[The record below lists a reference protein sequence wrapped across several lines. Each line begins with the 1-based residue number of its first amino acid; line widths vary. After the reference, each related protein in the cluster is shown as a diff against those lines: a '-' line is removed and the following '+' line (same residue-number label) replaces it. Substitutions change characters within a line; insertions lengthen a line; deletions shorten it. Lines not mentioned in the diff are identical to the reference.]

1 MITTGWVSD
10 PRSYFGRVS
19 GPGIILRGLAL
30 AIDERHVALPK
41 LYGAP
46 AYTKPPLRVEVTARP
61 FDPDDL
67 PIAAVQ
73 TVEERDLAASDG
85 LGGVQPAVSDAPSL
99 RPKPLSLRAF
109 AGRILGN
116 SQS

>member
-1 MITTGWVSD
+1 M
-10 PRSYFGRVS
+10 
-19 GPGIILRGLAL
+19 

-46 AYTKPPLRVEVTARP
+46 SYAPPVHRVRETPRP

-73 TVEERDLAASDG
+73 TVAERDLAASAPDAFGDG
-85 LGGVQPAVSDAPSL
+85 QAPADDRPSL
-99 RPKPLSLRAF
+99 NPRPLRLRSF
-109 AGRILGN
+109 AGRILGHN
-116 SQS
+116 KG

>member
-1 MITTGWVSD
+1 M
-10 PRSYFGRVS
+10 
-19 GPGIILRGLAL
+19 

-46 AYTKPPLRVEVTARP
+46 AYAPPVHRPPVTPRP

-73 TVEERDLAASDG
+73 SVEERDLAASAPDAFGHKAPADDG
-85 LGGVQPAVSDAPSL
+85 PSL
-99 RPKPLSLRAF
+99 RARPFSLRTF

-116 SQS
+116 LKA

>member
-1 MITTGWVSD
+1 M
-10 PRSYFGRVS
+10 
-19 GPGIILRGLAL
+19 

-46 AYTKPPLRVEVTARP
+46 SYAPPPHRPKETPRP

-73 TVEERDLAASDG
+73 TVEERDLAASLPDAFG
-85 LGGVQPAVSDAPSL
+85 DHHANAVDDRPSL
-99 RPKPLSLRAF
+99 RPRPLSLRAF
-109 AGRILGN
+109 AGRILGKGA
-116 SQS
+116 